1 MEPAPPI
8 GIHLQDLGTGRAWSP
23 VEWEDTSTE
32 DCKACQSLVFKAGV
46 TGVSRGCCSGYLG
59 GIYDIYV
66 YIYIHKLYIYMNI
79 EGLVIYRGI
88 FLVRPDMI
96 AAEN

>member
-1 MEPAPPI
+1 MEPAPRI

-32 DCKACQSLVFKAGV
+32 DCKACQSLVVFKAGV
-46 TGVSRGCCSGYLG
+46 TGVSRGCCSGYLC
-59 GIYDIYV
+59 GIYIYM
-66 YIYIHKLYIYMNI
+66 IYMNI

-88 FLVRPDMI
+88 FGVVRPDMI
-96 AAEN
+96 AAEK